1 LREIRR
7 VLRCDGR
14 LALAF
19 TTFSGQGKE
28 GIAERL
34 GDVSLSD
41 CGLAETANA
50 FCFLAPALT
59 PPMMVSANYGER
71 IPVAVRRRK
80 R

>member
-1 LREIRR
+1 MREIRR

-34 GDVSLSD
+34 GDAGFSD
-41 CGLAETANA
+41 CRLAETANA
-50 FCFLAPALT
+50 CCFLAL
-59 PPMMVSANYGER
+59 
-71 IPVAVRRRK
+71 RR
-80 R
+80 